1 MRTAAAIAVIVILL
15 FAVPHPATAQNAA
28 ACDRDCLRGFV
39 DRYLNALAAH
49 KPGDLPASP
58 KLRFTEDTV
67 EMKLGEGLWKTAG
80 KLDPYRID
88 ILDVRQGIAGTHAI
102 LEENGTR
109 IMLVARLKV
118 ENRQITEVE
127 TQVTRNA
134 AESAIFDIN
143 NLKTPSVAMTSMPD
157 RAKLNTRADAQKI
170 AEGYPAGLKAGSFVT
185 ADTQFASDAYRF
197 EGGRQMA
204 GPGCTFF
211 ADCENIKTQRIP
223 RLAGLTYRVAAVDEE
238 AGMVWLRLDFGP
250 GSLMG
255 ANANQSLNVWEIFK
269 VWGGQIHA
277 VEAFMKVMPQNH
289 PSGWDTPR

>member
-1 MRTAAAIAVIVILL
+1 MRTAAALVAIFLL
-15 FAVPHPATAQNAA
+15 ATPHPATTQSTA
-28 ACDRDCLRGFV
+28 ACDRECLRGFI
-39 DRYLNALAAH
+39 DRYLNALSVH
-49 KPGDLPASP
+49 KPGDVPVSP
-58 KLRFTEDTV
+58 KIRVTEDTV
-67 EMKLGEGLWKTAG
+67 EIKLGEGLWKTAG

-88 ILDVRQGIAGTHAI
+88 ILDVREGIAGTHAI
-102 LEENGTR
+102 LEENGNR

-134 AESAIFDIN
+134 AESAILDMS
-143 NLKTPSVAMTSMPD
+143 NLNVPTAAITLMPD
-157 RAKLNTRADAQKI
+157 RAKLNSRAEAQKI

-204 GPGCTFF
+204 GSGCKFL
-211 ADCENIKTQRIP
+211 AGCENIKTQRIP
-223 RLAGLTYRVAAVDEE
+223 KLAGLTYRVAAVDEE

-255 ANANQSLNVWEIFK
+255 ANADKSLNVWEIFK

-277 VEAFMKVMPQNH
+277 VEAFMKVMPQNN
-289 PSGWDTPR
+289 PSGWDPRP

>member
-1 MRTAAAIAVIVILL
+1 MKTAAALIAILL
-15 FAVPHPATAQNAA
+15 FAVPHSAAPQNAA
-28 ACDRDCLRGFV
+28 ACDRECLRGV
-39 DRYLNALAAH
+39 IDRYLNALSAH
-49 KPGDLPASP
+49 QPADVPASP

-88 ILDVRQGIAGTHAI
+88 ILDVRQGVAGTHAI
-102 LEENGTR
+102 LEENGKR

-118 ENRQITEVE
+118 ENRQITELE

-134 AESAIFDIN
+134 AESAIFDID
-143 NLKTPSVAMTSMPD
+143 NLKTPTAAMTLMPD
-157 RAKLNTRADAQKI
+157 RAKLNSRADAQKI

-185 ADTQFASDAYRF
+185 VDTQFASDAYRF

-204 GPGCTFF
+204 GPGCTFL
-211 ADCENIKTQRIP
+211 AGCDKIKEQRIP
-223 RLAGLTYRVAAVDEE
+223 KLAGLTYRVAAVDEE

-255 ANANQSLNVWEIFK
+255 ANANKSLNVWEIFK

-277 VEAFMKVMPQNH
+277 VEAFMKVMPQNN
-289 PSGWDTPR
+289 PSGWDARP